1 MQLLNMK
8 TWEIYV
14 LYRNITFVLVYQN
27 ICICMCV
34 YVRKRILFEVWKL
47 KNTYV
52 RKFNINIDLYFSV
65 K

>member
-27 ICICMCV
+27 ICIYMCV